1 MIKIIASIDFFS
13 KVWYNEI
20 VMRCISEDDK
30 QIAIE
35 ALNKGAILGVPT
47 ETVYGLAVKADNTEA
62 IKKLLN
68 LKERPLGSG
77 KVLTMMV
84 ANVDE
89 MFKYANMNRRQTNF
103 ARHYFPGELTMILP
117 KNEAFSHPYF
127 DKVKTIGI
135 RIPQHK
141 YMLDLLRETGPLLV
155 TSANP
160 RGEKPCYTSKELIK
174 RMPSVDMVVDGR
186 AGGSIPSTII
196 DFTQDDPYPVRQGG
210 LLIVRYS

>member
-1 MIKIIASIDFFS
+1 MVKSVVGIDFFR
-13 KVWYNEI
+13 KVWYNESI
-20 VMRCISEDDK
+20 MKYVSEDDR
-30 QIAIE
+30 QIAVE

-84 ANVDE
+84 ADVDE
-89 MFKYANMNRRQTNF
+89 MFKYAKMNRRMTNF

-117 KNEAFSHPYF
+117 KSEAFSHPYF
-127 DKVKTIGI
+127 DKVQTIGI

-160 RGEKPCYTSKELIK
+160 RGERPCFTGKEVAK
-174 RMPSVDMVVDGR
+174 RMPSVDMVVDSK

-210 LLIVRYS
+210 LLIVRYA

>member
-1 MIKIIASIDFFS
+1 MKY
-13 KVWYNEI
+13 V
-20 VMRCISEDDK
+20 SEDDR
-30 QIAIE
+30 QIAVE

-62 IKKLLN
+62 INKLLN

-84 ANVDE
+84 ADVDE
-89 MFKYANMNRRQTNF
+89 MFKYAKMNRRMTNF

-117 KNEAFSHPYF
+117 KSETFSHPYF
-127 DKVKTIGI
+127 DKVQTIGI

-160 RGEKPCYTSKELIK
+160 RGERPCFTGKEVAK
-174 RMPSVDMVVDGR
+174 RMPSVDMVVDSK

-210 LLIVRYS
+210 LLIVRYA

>member
-1 MIKIIASIDFFS
+1 
-13 KVWYNEI
+13 
-20 VMRCISEDDK
+20 MRYVSENDK
-30 QIAIE
+30 QIAVE
-35 ALNKGAILGVPT
+35 ALEKGAILGVPT

-68 LKERPLGSG
+68 LKERPVGSG

-84 ANVDE
+84 ADVDE
-89 MFKYANMNRRQTNF
+89 MFKYAKMNRRKTNF

-127 DKVKTIGI
+127 DKVGTIGI
-135 RIPQHK
+135 RIPQHR

-160 RGEKPCYTSKELIK
+160 RGERPCYTGKELGR
-174 RMPSVDMVVDGR
+174 RMPSVDMIVDSK

-196 DFTQDDPYPVRQGG
+196 DFTTEDPYPIRQGG
-210 LLIVRYS
+210 LLIVRYA

>member
-1 MIKIIASIDFFS
+1 
-13 KVWYNEI
+13 
-20 VMRCISEDDK
+20 MRYVSENDK
-30 QIAIE
+30 QIAVE
-35 ALNKGAILGVPT
+35 ALKKGAILGVPT

-68 LKERPLGSG
+68 LKERPVGSG

-84 ANVDE
+84 ADVDE
-89 MFKYANMNRRQTNF
+89 MFKYAKMNRRKTNF

-127 DKVKTIGI
+127 DKVGTIGI
-135 RIPQHK
+135 RIPQHR

-160 RGEKPCYTSKELIK
+160 RGERPCYTGKELGR
-174 RMPSVDMVVDGR
+174 RMPSVDMIVDSK

-196 DFTQDDPYPVRQGG
+196 DFTTEDPYPVRQGG
-210 LLIVRYS
+210 LLIVRYA

>member
-1 MIKIIASIDFFS
+1 
-13 KVWYNEI
+13 VWYNENI
-20 VMRCISEDDK
+20 MRYVSENDK
-30 QIAIE
+30 QTAVD

-68 LKERPLGSG
+68 LKDRPIGSG

-84 ANVDE
+84 ADVDE
-89 MFKYANMNRRQTNF
+89 MFKYAKMNHRVTNF

-117 KNEAFSHPYF
+117 KNKDFDHPYF
-127 DKVKTIGI
+127 NKIDTIGI

-160 RGEKPCYTSKELIK
+160 RGERPCYTSKELAK
-174 RMPSVDMVVDGR
+174 RLPSVDMVVNGE

-196 DFTQDDPYPVRQGG
+196 DFTHDDPYPVRQGG
-210 LLIVRYS
+210 LLIVRYA